1 MAVEEKMAEALE
13 TVIGVLKD
21 DFKRFAERALDN
33 NTQMIQQYNEGI
45 YYKPGSK
52 YIKIIRE
59 DGQTSVHSFI
69 VNTKTDKKFK
79 YGDILKAASW
89 NAPAR
94 NFARGNVFS
103 HVEDIRNSVRWTG
116 AV

>member
-1 MAVEEKMAEALE
+1 MVEDKMVDAMD
-13 TVIGVLKD
+13 TVIDVIKD
-21 DFKRFAERALDN
+21 SFKSFANRSLNN
-33 NTQMIQQYNEGI
+33 NTAMIKEFNEGV

-52 YIKIIRE
+52 YLKIIRE
-59 DGQTSVHSFI
+59 DDMNRSVHSFI

-94 NFARGNVFS
+94 NFARGNVFES
-103 HVEDIRNSVRWTG
+103 VENIKKSVRWTG

>member
-1 MAVEEKMAEALE
+1 MVEDKMVDAMD
-13 TVIGVLKD
+13 TVIDVIKD
-21 DFKRFAERALDN
+21 NFKDFAVRALDN
-33 NTQMIQQYNEGI
+33 NTTMIEEFNKGI

-52 YIKIIRE
+52 YLKIIRD

-94 NFARGNVFS
+94 NFARGNVFES
-103 HVEDIRNSVRWTG
+103 VENIKKSVRWTG